1 MQVIQKGRNKC
12 LLCNICRSHERTTDD
27 LETIYEELLH
37 IRALSHLSN
46 SIKRELASV
55 MVFEAHARAGTVCKY
70 RTQSVTFSLL
80 AKFNVRE
87 ASNKHLCVPYIIA
100 CLIC

>member
-1 MQVIQKGRNKC
+1 MIYRF
-12 LLCNICRSHERTTDD
+12 RSHERTADD

-55 MVFEAHARAGTVCKY
+55 MVFEAHARAGTVCK
-70 RTQSVTFSLL
+70 
-80 AKFNVRE
+80 
-87 ASNKHLCVPYIIA
+87 
-100 CLIC
+100 

>member
-1 MQVIQKGRNKC
+1 MVF
-12 LLCNICRSHERTTDD
+12 RSHERTADD

-55 MVFEAHARAGTVCKY
+55 MVFEAHARAGTVCMYLRVK
-70 RTQSVTFSLL
+70 
-80 AKFNVRE
+80 VRVGE
-87 ASNKHLCVPYIIA
+87 V
-100 CLIC
+100 